1 MTTLI
6 FKSFE
11 EFQQREDESV
21 NGVSQ
26 VFADSH
32 PKFEADNETNKGC
45 MGCTYCMDRMGCM
58 DCKDVVG

>member
-11 EFQQREDESV
+11 EFQQREDKSV

-26 VFADSH
+26 EFADNH
-32 PKFEADNETNKGC
+32 TYFEADNETNKGC
-45 MGCTYCMDRMGCM
+45 WNCTLCTLCTDSEG
-58 DCKDVVG
+58 V